1 MTTVITITMRTI
13 QSGKIRV
20 SANIYLLYINFLLY
34 CYHLLLGRSQEER
47 DGGKTHCLAILEIRK
62 IAIRSEIYDK
72 AAEDQKSW
80 FLAALLPVM
89 LGSWCYSRCDKRP
102 LICHFSW
109 TSDDKEQTVLHP
121 QLLNLHWRGEGEWR
135 EHFFFSSLLLMCTHY
150 DRITESLGLE

>member
-1 MTTVITITMRTI
+1 MIKAKTTSPSQPLQRNKCDIILCFGITTVPQLKSGKSRTAEYHPLIAMTTVITITMRTI

-89 LGSWCYSRCDKRP
+89 LGS
-102 LICHFSW
+102 
-109 TSDDKEQTVLHP
+109 
-121 QLLNLHWRGEGEWR
+121 
-135 EHFFFSSLLLMCTHY
+135 
-150 DRITESLGLE
+150 